1 MNCDIPLHL
10 ADGKT
15 YLAIFG
21 PFVLVM
27 GLVAYML
34 YAGKAP
40 TPSKK
45 AALAAVLLVNIGAAS
60 FFIWQA
66 RSAQVTVGDDSLT
79 LRVGTERVIVPL
91 SALRLDE
98 ALDATSIRFPLRKF
112 GTSLPGMHTGWFR
125 KREAV
130 THFYCA
136 LRSPRRSSRPPIN
149 STWSFPPWPTNKYV
163 SAHLPPEQRSRFSNW
178 MIADQPAAFR
188 RLFYDSRFA

>member
-45 AALAAVLLVNIGAAS
+45 AALAAVFLVNIGAAS

-66 RSAQVTVGDDSLT
+66 RSTHVTVGDDSLT

-91 SALRLDE
+91 SALRWDE

-112 GTSLPGMHTGWFR
+112 GTSLPGMHIGWFR
-125 KREAV
+125 KEGGGDA
-130 THFYCA
+130 FL
-136 LRSPRRSSRPPIN
+136 LRSSEPSTLVPTSNQFDVVIPTVAYEQVRQCAYSPR
-149 STWSFPPWPTNKYV
+149 T
-163 SAHLPPEQRSRFSNW
+163 AQ
-178 MIADQPAAFR
+178 
-188 RLFYDSRFA
+188 

>member
-45 AALAAVLLVNIGAAS
+45 AALAAVFLVNIGAAS

-66 RSAQVTVGDDSLT
+66 RSTHVTVGDDSLT

-91 SALRLDE
+91 SALRWDE
-98 ALDATSIRFPLRKF
+98 ALDATSIRFPCASSAPACRECTLA
-112 GTSLPGMHTGWFR
+112 GSE

-130 THFYCA
+130 TRSYCA
-136 LRSPRRSSRPPIN
+136 LRSPRR
-149 STWSFPPWPTNKYV
+149 
-163 SAHLPPEQRSRFSNW
+163 
-178 MIADQPAAFR
+178 
-188 RLFYDSRFA
+188 